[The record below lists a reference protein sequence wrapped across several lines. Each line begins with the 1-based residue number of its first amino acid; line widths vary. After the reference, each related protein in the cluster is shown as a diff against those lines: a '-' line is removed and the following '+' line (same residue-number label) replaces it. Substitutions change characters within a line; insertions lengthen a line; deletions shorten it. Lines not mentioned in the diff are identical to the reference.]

1 LGILKFKDMG
11 RDIGLDRITGQ
22 ANSGNQQFL
31 QIVTSA
37 VISVDFWAFTALGGN
52 ATITQL
58 TNTDGT
64 SALGYLS
71 NGIAYQNQLYT
82 GHFKAIK
89 ITPGVVKIEFNE
101 Q

>member
-1 LGILKFKDMG
+1 MA

-22 ANSGNQQFL
+22 ANPGKQQFL
-31 QIVTSA
+31 QIVTST
-37 VISVDFWAFTALGGN
+37 VISVDFWAFSAIAGN
-52 ATITQL
+52 VTITQL
-58 TNTDGT
+58 TNDDGT

-71 NGIAYQNQLYT
+71 NATAYQNVLYT
-82 GHFKAIK
+82 GRFKAIK

>member
-1 LGILKFKDMG
+1 MDLLITKDMG
-11 RDIGLDRITGQ
+11 KDIGLNRITGQ
-22 ANSGNQQFL
+22 ANPGNQQFL
-31 QIVTSA
+31 QIVTSTVA
-37 VISVDFWAFTALGGN
+37 TVDFWAFTALGGN
-52 ATITQL
+52 VTITQL

-82 GHFKAIK
+82 GRFNAIK
-89 ITPGVVKIEFNE
+89 ITTGIVKIELNE